1 MTFGLLLILFL
12 VVLGIWYLLDR
23 REKARLEKGL
33 PRHSS
38 LAPHLCGLCHSH
50 GSVFG
55 RMWRHF
61 PLQLDC

>member
-1 MTFGLLLILFL
+1 MTFGLLLILLL

-33 PRHSS
+33 PTAFI
-38 LAPHLCGLCHSH
+38 LAPYICVLCHSH
-50 GSVFG
+50 SSIFG
-55 RMWRHF
+55 WLWWHF